1 MYKVIFDSINS
12 TQDEIIGFNNYK
24 KILKNNNLYI
34 QSFRQNKG
42 TGRGKKKWLSPIGN
56 IYLTIN
62 QKLKASY
69 ALRNNFYIC
78 YIIHK
83 FFKIN
88 FNINLDY
95 KWPND
100 LFFKNKK
107 IVGVVVKSTI
117 LGKKSYLKTGIG
129 ININN
134 SPIVDSVSLFSIIN
148 EKSNILDLSNIIID
162 FIEHSLTKKIS
173 NKKLVRYLNKYMFRD
188 FKLNHPIFGK
198 NIIEILSVNEDLS
211 LKIKIDETTKNIFFG
226 ELV

>member
-34 QSFRQNKG
+34 QSFRQING
-42 TGRGKKKWLSPIGN
+42 TGRGKKKWSSPIGN

-69 ALRNNFYIC
+69 ALRNSFCIC

-100 LFFKNKK
+100 LFYKNKK

-162 FIEHSLTKKIS
+162 FIEHNLTKKIS
-173 NKKLVRYLNKYMFRD
+173 NRKLVRYLNKYMFRD

-211 LKIKIDETTKNIFFG
+211 LKIKIDDATKNIFFG

>member
-34 QSFRQNKG
+34 QSFRQIKG
-42 TGRGKKKWLSPIGN
+42 TGRGKKKWLSPTGN

-62 QKLKASY
+62 QKLKASH

-162 FIEHSLTKKIS
+162 IIEHTLTKKIS
-173 NKKLVRYLNKYMFRD
+173 NKKLVRYLNQYMLRH

-198 NIIEILSVNEDLS
+198 NIIKILSVNEDLS
-211 LKIKIDETTKNIFFG
+211 LKIKIDDATKNIFFG

>member
-1 MYKVIFDSINS
+1 LYKVIFNSITS
-12 TQDEIIGFNNYK
+12 TQDEIIGFSNYK
-24 KILKNNNLYI
+24 KILENNNLYI
-34 QSFRQNKG
+34 QSFTQIKG
-42 TGRGKKKWLSPIGN
+42 TGRGKKKWLSPKGN

-78 YIIHK
+78 YLIHK

-100 LFFKNKK
+100 LFFNNKK

-117 LGKKSYLKTGIG
+117 LGKRSYLKTGIG

-134 SPIVDSVSLFSIIN
+134 SPVVESQSLFNIIRKN
-148 EKSNILDLSNIIID
+148 SNILDLSNTIID
-162 FIEHSLTKKIS
+162 FIEYNLINKIS
-173 NKKLVRYLNKYMFRD
+173 NQKLVRYLNKNIMKN

-198 NIIEILSVNEDLS
+198 NIIDILKVNDDLS
-211 LKIKIDETTKNIFFG
+211 LKIKIDNASKNIFFG

>member
-1 MYKVIFDSINS
+1 MYKVIFDSISS
-12 TQDEIIGFNNYK
+12 TQDKIISFNNYK

-34 QSFRQNKG
+34 QSFRQIKG
-42 TGRGKKKWLSPIGN
+42 TGRGKKKWSSPKGN

-78 YIIHK
+78 YLIHK

-88 FNINLDY
+88 YNTNLEY

-117 LGKKSYLKTGIG
+117 LGNNSYLKTGIG

-134 SPIVDSVSLFSIIN
+134 SPIVDSVSLFRIIN
-148 EKSNILDLSNIIID
+148 EKSNILDLSNAIID
-162 FIEHSLTKKIS
+162 FIEHNLTKKIS

-188 FKLNHPIFGK
+188 FKLNHPIFGE

-211 LKIKIDETTKNIFFG
+211 LKIKIDGVTKNIFFG

>member
-1 MYKVIFDSINS
+1 MYKVIFESINS

-24 KILKNNNLYI
+24 KILKKNHLYI
-34 QSFRQNKG
+34 QSFRQIKG
-42 TGRGKKKWLSPIGN
+42 TGRAKKKWLSPIGN

-134 SPIVDSVSLFSIIN
+134 SPIVDSVSLFGIIN
-148 EKSNILDLSNIIID
+148 KKSNILDLSNTIID
-162 FIEHSLTKKIS
+162 FIDHNLTKKIS
-173 NKKLVRYLNKYMFRD
+173 NKKLVRYLNQYMLRD

-211 LKIKIDETTKNIFFG
+211 LKIKIDDATKNIFFG

>member
-1 MYKVIFDSINS
+1 MYKVIFDSVDS
-12 TQDEIIGFNNYK
+12 TQNEIIGFNNYK

-34 QSFRQNKG
+34 QSFRQIKG
-42 TGRGKKKWLSPIGN
+42 NGRGKKKWVSPLGN

-62 QKLKASY
+62 QKLKASH

-100 LFFKNKK
+100 LFYKNKK

-162 FIEHSLTKKIS
+162 FIEHNLTKKIS

-211 LKIKIDETTKNIFFG
+211 LKIKIDEATKNIFFG

>member
-1 MYKVIFDSINS
+1 MYK
-12 TQDEIIGFNNYK
+12 
-24 KILKNNNLYI
+24 
-34 QSFRQNKG
+34 RQ
-42 TGRGKKKWLSPIGN
+42 
-56 IYLTIN
+56 
-62 QKLKASY
+62 
-69 ALRNNFYIC
+69 
-78 YIIHK
+78 
-83 FFKIN
+83 
-88 FNINLDY
+88 DY

-100 LFFKNKK
+100 LFYKNKK

-148 EKSNILDLSNIIID
+148 EKSNILDLSNLIID
-162 FIEHSLTKKIS
+162 FIEHNLTKKIS
-173 NKKLVRYLNKYMFRD
+173 NKKLVRYLNQYMLKD

-211 LKIKIDETTKNIFFG
+211 LKIKIDDTTKNIFFG

>member
-12 TQDEIIGFNNYK
+12 TQDEIISFNNYI

-34 QSFRQNKG
+34 QSFRQIKG

-134 SPIVDSVSLFSIIN
+134 SPIVNSVSLFSIIN

-162 FIEHSLTKKIS
+162 FI
-173 NKKLVRYLNKYMFRD
+173 
-188 FKLNHPIFGK
+188 
-198 NIIEILSVNEDLS
+198 
-211 LKIKIDETTKNIFFG
+211 
-226 ELV
+226 

>member
-12 TQDEIIGFNNYK
+12 TQNEIIGFNNYK

-34 QSFRQNKG
+34 QSFRQIKG

-62 QKLKASY
+62 QKLKASH

-100 LFFKNKK
+100 LFYKNKK

-134 SPIVDSVSLFSIIN
+134 SPIVDSVSLFSIIK

-162 FIEHSLTKKIS
+162 FIEHNLTKKIS

-211 LKIKIDETTKNIFFG
+211 LKIKINDATKNIFFG

>member
-1 MYKVIFDSINS
+1 MYKVIFDSITS
-12 TQDEIIGFNNYK
+12 TQDEIIDFNNHK

-34 QSFRQNKG
+34 QSFRQIKG
-42 TGRGKKKWLSPIGN
+42 TGRGKKKWLSPKGN

-62 QKLKASY
+62 QKLKASH

-100 LFFKNKK
+100 LFYKNRK

-134 SPIVDSVSLFSIIN
+134 SPIVDSVSLFGIIN
-148 EKSNILDLSNIIID
+148 KKSNILDLSNIIID
-162 FIEHSLTKKIS
+162 FIEHNLTKKIS
-173 NKKLVRYLNKYMFRD
+173 NKKLVRYLNQYMLRD

-211 LKIKIDETTKNIFFG
+211 LKIKIDDATKNIFFG

>member
-12 TQDEIIGFNNYK
+12 TQDEIISFNNYK

-34 QSFRQNKG
+34 QSFRQIKG
-42 TGRGKKKWLSPIGN
+42 TGRGKNKWLSPIGN

-117 LGKKSYLKTGIG
+117 LAKKSYLKTGIG

-134 SPIVDSVSLFSIIN
+134 SPIVNSVSLFSIIN
-148 EKSNILDLSNIIID
+148 EKSNILDISNIIID
-162 FIEHSLTKKIS
+162 FIEHNLTKKIS

-198 NIIEILSVNEDLS
+198 NIIEILKVNEDLS
-211 LKIKIDETTKNIFFG
+211 LKIKIDDATKNIFFG
-226 ELV
+226 ELF

>member
-1 MYKVIFDSINS
+1 MYKVIFDSITS
-12 TQDEIIGFNNYK
+12 TQDEIINFNNYK

-34 QSFRQNKG
+34 QSFRQIKG
-42 TGRGKKKWLSPIGN
+42 TGRGKKKWLSPKGN

-88 FNINLDY
+88 FNISLDY

-162 FIEHSLTKKIS
+162 FIEHNLTKKIS
-173 NKKLVRYLNKYMFRD
+173 NKKLVRYLNKYMYND

-198 NIIEILSVNEDLS
+198 KIIEILSVNEDLS
-211 LKIKIDETTKNIFFG
+211 LKIKIDEATKNIFFG
-226 ELV
+226 ELI

>member
-34 QSFRQNKG
+34 QSFRQTKG

-62 QKLKASY
+62 QKLKASH
-69 ALRNNFYIC
+69 ALINNFYIC

-162 FIEHSLTKKIS
+162 FIEHNLTKKIS

-211 LKIKIDETTKNIFFG
+211 LKIKIDDATKNIFFG

>member
-12 TQDEIIGFNNYK
+12 TQDEIISFNNYK

-34 QSFRQNKG
+34 QSFRQIKG
-42 TGRGKKKWLSPIGN
+42 TGRGKNKWLSPIGN

-100 LFFKNKK
+100 LFYNNKK
-107 IVGVVVKSTI
+107 ILGVVVKSTI

-162 FIEHSLTKKIS
+162 FIEHNLTKKIS
-173 NKKLVRYLNKYMFRD
+173 NKNLVRYLNKYMFRD

-211 LKIKIDETTKNIFFG
+211 LKIKIDDTTKNIFFG

>member
-1 MYKVIFDSINS
+1 MHKVIFDSITS
-12 TQDEIIGFNNYK
+12 TQDEIISFNNYK

-34 QSFRQNKG
+34 QSFRQIKG
-42 TGRGKKKWLSPIGN
+42 TGRGKKKWLSPKGN

-83 FFKIN
+83 FFNIN
-88 FNINLDY
+88 YNINLDY

-134 SPIVDSVSLFSIIN
+134 SPIVNSVSLFSIVN
-148 EKSNILDLSNIIID
+148 KKSNILDLSNIIIG
-162 FIEHSLTKKIS
+162 FIEHNLTKKIS
-173 NKKLVRYLNKYMFRD
+173 NKKLVRYLNKNMLKE
-188 FKLNHPIFGK
+188 FKLNHPVFGK
-198 NIIEILSVNEDLS
+198 NIIEILTVNEDLS
-211 LKIKIDETTKNIFFG
+211 LKIKINDTTENIFFG

>member
-1 MYKVIFDSINS
+1 MYKVIFDSITS
-12 TQDEIIGFNNYK
+12 TQDEIIDLNNYK

-34 QSFRQNKG
+34 QSFRQIKG
-42 TGRGKKKWLSPIGN
+42 TGRGKKKWSSPKGN

-134 SPIVDSVSLFSIIN
+134 SPIVNSVSLFSIIN

-162 FIEHSLTKKIS
+162 FIEHNLSKKIS

-211 LKIKIDETTKNIFFG
+211 LKIKIDDTTKNIFF
-226 ELV
+226 

>member
-1 MYKVIFDSINS
+1 MYKVIFDSITS
-12 TQDEIIGFNNYK
+12 TQDEIIDFNYHK
-24 KILKNNNLYI
+24 KILKNNNLYV
-34 QSFRQNKG
+34 QSFRQIKG

-134 SPIVDSVSLFSIIN
+134 SPIIDSASLFSIIN
-148 EKSNILDLSNIIID
+148 EKSNILDLSNLIID

-198 NIIEILSVNEDLS
+198 NIIEILKVNEDLS
-211 LKIKIDETTKNIFFG
+211 LMIKIDDATKNIFFG

>member
-34 QSFRQNKG
+34 QSFRQIKG
-42 TGRGKKKWLSPIGN
+42 TGRGKKKWSSPIGN

-134 SPIVDSVSLFSIIN
+134 SPIVDSVSLFGIIN
-148 EKSNILDLSNIIID
+148 KKSNILDLSNIIID
-162 FIEHSLTKKIS
+162 FIEHNLTKKIS

-211 LKIKIDETTKNIFFG
+211 LKIKIDDATKNIFFG

>member
-12 TQDEIIGFNNYK
+12 TQDEIISFNIYK
-24 KILKNNNLYI
+24 KILKNNNLYT
-34 QSFRQNKG
+34 QSFRQIKG
-42 TGRGKKKWLSPIGN
+42 TGRDKKKWLSPIGN

-69 ALRNNFYIC
+69 ALRNSFYIC

-100 LFFKNKK
+100 LFYKNKK

-148 EKSNILDLSNIIID
+148 EKSNILDLSNIIIN
-162 FIEHSLTKKIS
+162 FIEHNLTKKIT
-173 NKKLVRYLNKYMFRD
+173 NKKLVRYLNKYMLKD
-188 FKLNHPIFGK
+188 FKLNHPIFGN
-198 NIIEILSVNEDLS
+198 NIIEILTVNEDLS
-211 LKIKIDETTKNIFFG
+211 LKIKIDDETKNIFFG

>member
-1 MYKVIFDSINS
+1 MYKVIFDSISS
-12 TQDEIIGFNNYK
+12 TQDKIISFNNYK

-34 QSFRQNKG
+34 QSFRQIKG
-42 TGRGKKKWLSPIGN
+42 TGRGKKKWSSPKGN

-78 YIIHK
+78 YLTHK

-88 FNINLDY
+88 YNINLEY

-117 LGKKSYLKTGIG
+117 LGNNSYLKTGIG

-134 SPIVDSVSLFSIIN
+134 SPIVNSVSLFRIIN
-148 EKSNILDLSNIIID
+148 EKSNILDLSNAIID
-162 FIEHSLTKKIS
+162 FIEHNLSKKIS
-173 NKKLVRYLNKYMFRD
+173 NNKLVRYLNKNMLRD

-198 NIIEILSVNEDLS
+198 NIIEILTVNEDLS
-211 LKIKIDETTKNIFFG
+211 LKIKIDDVTKNIFFG

>member
-1 MYKVIFDSINS
+1 MYKVIFDSITS
-12 TQDEIIGFNNYK
+12 TQDEIISSNNHK

-34 QSFRQNKG
+34 QSFRQIKG
-42 TGRGKKKWLSPIGN
+42 TGRGKKKWSSPKGN

-62 QKLKASY
+62 QKLKDSY
-69 ALRNNFYIC
+69 ALRNSFYIC
-78 YIIHK
+78 FIIHK
-83 FFKIN
+83 FFKVN

-100 LFFKNKK
+100 LFYKNKK

-162 FIEHSLTKKIS
+162 FIEHNLTKKIS

-198 NIIEILSVNEDLS
+198 NIIEILTVNEDLS
-211 LKIKIDETTKNIFFG
+211 LKIKIDDATKNIFFG

>member
-12 TQDEIIGFNNYK
+12 TQDKIISFNNYK

-34 QSFRQNKG
+34 QSFRQIKG
-42 TGRGKKKWLSPIGN
+42 TGRGKNKWLSPIGN

-148 EKSNILDLSNIIID
+148 EKSNILDISNIIID
-162 FIEHSLTKKIS
+162 IMEHNLTKKIS
-173 NKKLVRYLNKYMFRD
+173 NKKLVRYLNQYMLKE

-211 LKIKIDETTKNIFFG
+211 LKIKIDDATKNIFFG

>member
-12 TQDEIIGFNNYK
+12 TQDEIISFNNYK

-34 QSFRQNKG
+34 QSFRQIKG
-42 TGRGKKKWLSPIGN
+42 TGRGKKKWLSPKGN

-134 SPIVDSVSLFSIIN
+134 SPIVDSVSLFGIIN
-148 EKSNILDLSNIIID
+148 KKSNILDLSNIIID
-162 FIEHSLTKKIS
+162 FIEHNLTKKIS

-198 NIIEILSVNEDLS
+198 NIVEIR
-211 LKIKIDETTKNIFFG
+211 IYP
-226 ELV
+226 

>member
-24 KILKNNNLYI
+24 KILENNNLYI
-34 QSFRQNKG
+34 QSFRQIKG
-42 TGRGKKKWLSPIGN
+42 TGRSKKKWLSPIGN
-56 IYLTIN
+56 TYLTIN

-100 LFFKNKK
+100 LYFKNKK

-117 LGKKSYLKTGIG
+117 LGKQSYLKTGIG

-134 SPIVDSVSLFSIIN
+134 SPIVNSVSLFSIIN
-148 EKSNILDLSNIIID
+148 EKSNILNLSNIIID
-162 FIEHSLTKKIS
+162 FIEHNLTKKIS
-173 NKKLVRYLNKYMFRD
+173 NKKLVRYLNKYMFKD

-198 NIIEILSVNEDLS
+198 NIIEILTVNEDLS
-211 LKIKIDETTKNIFFG
+211 LKIKIDDAIKNIFFG

>member
-12 TQDEIIGFNNYK
+12 TQDEIISFNNYK
-24 KILKNNNLYI
+24 KILKNNYLYI

-69 ALRNNFYIC
+69 ALKNNFHIC

-88 FNINLDY
+88 FNIDLDY

-117 LGKKSYLKTGIG
+117 LGKNSYLKTGIG

-162 FIEHSLTKKIS
+162 FIEHNLTKKIS

-198 NIIEILSVNEDLS
+198 NIIEILTVNDDLS
-211 LKIKIDETTKNIFFG
+211 LKIKIDDLTKNIFFG

>member
-1 MYKVIFDSINS
+1 M
-12 TQDEIIGFNNYK
+12 
-24 KILKNNNLYI
+24 
-34 QSFRQNKG
+34 
-42 TGRGKKKWLSPIGN
+42 
-56 IYLTIN
+56 
-62 QKLKASY
+62 
-69 ALRNNFYIC
+69 FY
-78 YIIHK
+78 
-83 FFKIN
+83 
-88 FNINLDY
+88 
-95 KWPND
+95 
-100 LFFKNKK
+100 KNKK

-162 FIEHSLTKKIS
+162 FIEHNLTKKIS
-173 NKKLVRYLNKYMFRD
+173 NKKLVRYLNQYMLKD

-211 LKIKIDETTKNIFFG
+211 LKIKIDNATKNIFFG

>member
-24 KILKNNNLYI
+24 KILNNNNLYI
-34 QSFRQNKG
+34 QSFRKIKG

-148 EKSNILDLSNIIID
+148 KKSNILDLSNIIID
-162 FIEHSLTKKIS
+162 FIEHNLTKKIS

-198 NIIEILSVNEDLS
+198 NIIEILSVNDDLS
-211 LKIKIDETTKNIFFG
+211 LKIKIDDTIKNIFFG